1 MNKIPATVI
10 TGFLG
15 AGKTSIIRHM
25 IENNNNKKLAFLINE
40 FGDLGIDRE
49 VLLGCGMKDCQ
60 EEDIVELSNGCI
72 CCTVADDFLPT
83 MEKLLD
89 RENPPEHILIE
100 TSGLA
105 LPKPL
110 LKAFDW
116 PSVKSRAT
124 VDGVITVVDSK
135 ALSEGKFASD
145 EQMIQKKRQEDENLD
160 HENPLH
166 EVFADQL
173 LCADVVIMN
182 KVDLLEKSEIKKIK
196 SELKSQVRDGVLFI
210 ESSNASVSSD
220 AILGLGFASE
230 ETINERK
237 THHDYHHHN
246 DDDHNHD
253 EFNSFTIEL
262 GEIKN
267 IDKLEKDL
275 LSVVKKYNILRVKGF
290 IYNPEK
296 SMRQVIQGV
305 GPRFTK
311 YFDRPWKE
319 DEVKSTRLVIIGLQ
333 DINPEQIESELK

>member
-49 VLLGCGMKDCQ
+49 VLLGCGMEYCQ

-89 RENPPEHILIE
+89 RENPPQHILIE

-110 LKAFDW
+110 VKAFDW

-145 EQMIQKKRQEDENLD
+145 EQMVQKQRQEDESLD

-182 KVDLLEKSEIKKIK
+182 KIDLLEESEIKKIK
-196 SELKSQVRDGVLFI
+196 
-210 ESSNASVSSD
+210 
-220 AILGLGFASE
+220 AI
-230 ETINERK
+230 
-237 THHDYHHHN
+237 
-246 DDDHNHD
+246 
-253 EFNSFTIEL
+253 
-262 GEIKN
+262 
-267 IDKLEKDL
+267 
-275 LSVVKKYNILRVKGF
+275 KKR
-290 IYNPEK
+290 
-296 SMRQVIQGV
+296 
-305 GPRFTK
+305 
-311 YFDRPWKE
+311 
-319 DEVKSTRLVIIGLQ
+319 
-333 DINPEQIESELK
+333 

>member
-49 VLLGCGMKDCQ
+49 VLLGCGMEDCQ

-89 RENPPEHILIE
+89 RENPPQHILIE

-110 LKAFDW
+110 VKAFDW

-145 EQMIQKKRQEDENLD
+145 EQMVQKQRQEDESLD

-182 KVDLLEKSEIKKIK
+182 KIDLLEESEIKKIK
-196 SELKSQVRDGVLFI
+196 LELKSQVRDGVSFI

-237 THHDYHHHN
+237 THQEHHHH
-246 DDDHNHD
+246 DEHDHD
-253 EFNSFTIEL
+253 EFNSFTVEL
-262 GEIKN
+262 GEVKN

-290 IYNPEK
+290 IYNSEK
-296 SMRQVIQGV
+296 TMRQVIQGV

-311 YFDRPWKE
+311 YFDRPWNDNE
-319 DEVKSTRLVIIGLQ
+319 IKSTRLVIIGLHN
-333 DINPEQIESELK
+333 INPEQVASELK